1 MTRTSI
7 RTRTSTALTI
17 TAFQR
22 SAGEADWVVVEISYD
37 VQGRGSKIK
46 DSCSYPEGQITDPD
60 NKVWDA
66 TQPRIGDSELSNGAL
81 LYSKIYLF
89 LLPEY
94 QAESLF
100 AIRQCCL
107 LALETG
113 EKQTLTIT
121 F

>member
-1 MTRTSI
+1 MTRT
-7 RTRTSTALTI
+7 RTATALTI

-22 SAGEADWVVVEISYD
+22 SEGEADWVVVEISYD
-37 VQGRGSKIK
+37 VQDDGAKIK
-46 DSCSYPEGQITDPD
+46 DSCSYPVGQITDPD
-60 NKVWDA
+60 SVEWDVA
-66 TQPRIGDSELSNGAL
+66 QPRIKDSELTIGAL
-81 LYSKIYLF
+81 LYRRIYLF

>member
-1 MTRTSI
+1 MTRT
-7 RTRTSTALTI
+7 RTATALTI
-17 TAFQR
+17 TAFQNNR
-22 SAGEADWVVVEISYD
+22 GESEWVVVEISYD
-37 VQGRGSKIK
+37 IQDSGAKIN
-46 DSCSYPEGQITDPD
+46 DACSYTVGQITDPD
-60 NKVWDA
+60 SVEWDVA
-66 TQPRIGDSELSNGAL
+66 QPRIKDSELTMGAM

-113 EKQTLTIT
+113 EEQTLTIT